1 MDTHKNCVSMEDDGI
16 ITRTV
21 YPEVPVRVE
30 YALSELGNTMR
41 PIIHSMFEWGAM
53 YQKLVKG

>member
-1 MDTHKNCVSMEDDGI
+1 MEDDGI

-41 PIIHSMFEWGAM
+41 PIIDSMFEWGTM
-53 YQKLVKG
+53 YQGLVR